1 MAVKP
6 GGMSVLKCSLGSST
20 IEARRQFAGFYC
32 FFERWRRRRDLN
44 PRDPFESNGFQDRRF
59 QPLTHSS
66 VVNCNVSGELA
77 AMLRP
82 RIEKGVSELLRL
94 LTPFRYIP
102 RAVLL
107 QALAAFAA

>member
-6 GGMSVLKCSLGSST
+6 GGTGVLKCSLGSST
-20 IEARRQFAGFYC
+20 IEARRRVAGFYC

-66 VVNCNVSGELA
+66 VSNCNVSGELA

-82 RIEKGVSELLRL
+82 RIEKGVSELLRS
-94 LTPFRYIP
+94 LTPFLYIP
-102 RAVLL
+102 MAVLL
-107 QALAAFAA
+107 RTLAAFTA